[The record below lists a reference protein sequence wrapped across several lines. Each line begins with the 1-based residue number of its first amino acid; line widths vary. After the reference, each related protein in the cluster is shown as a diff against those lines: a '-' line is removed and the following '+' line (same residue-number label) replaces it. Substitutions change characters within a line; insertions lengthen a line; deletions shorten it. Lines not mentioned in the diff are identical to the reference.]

1 MYQHYILPLRQKYNA
16 YIESKLDDEAYFT
29 RRHKKIF
36 GYTPD
41 FKNPQT
47 FNEKIVHRILYDRNP
62 LYTALAD
69 KLKARIYI
77 TAKLQNLALGGG
89 GEFSSLEDSHLDSA
103 PLGDSASSQNSQDK
117 LAQKFQA
124 LAQDPTFLDSSASSS
139 PLFAPIDSVTKLLFE
154 TNICPF
160 LPKLYGI
167 YKSVEEI
174 DFDALPQSFVLKTNH
189 DCGGVVI
196 VPDKEAF
203 LGDSKKFGEAMAKLT
218 KHLNTN
224 FYTLYREYHYKDIEP
239 RIFAEE
245 LLGERTQTP
254 QHLSLDSKKIEKSDF
269 HKSLSHNLAPN
280 HSQALSQ
287 NLSPNLPQNLP
298 QTPPQ
303 NLAHN
308 LPQNTTH
315 NSPPFKVPDDYKF
328 HCFGEEVFV
337 QVDTDRF
344 TNHTRTIFD
353 AKWQKMPFEILYKN
367 PSYTPKKPKN
377 FEIMPN
383 VARALGSAFGG
394 VRVDLYNIDGATKAG
409 EITFTHG
416 GGTERFSPKEW
427 DRKLGDLWEM
437 KP

>member
-1 MYQHYILPLRQKYNA
+1 MSLKSLIRNNPVYQHYILPLRQKYNA

-77 TAKLQNLALGGG
+77 TAKLQNLALGG

-287 NLSPNLPQNLP
+287 NLSPNLPQN
-298 QTPPQ
+298 
-303 NLAHN
+303 
-308 LPQNTTH
+308 TTH

-328 HCFGEEVFV
+328 HCFGEEVFSETIIDRGI
-337 QVDTDRF
+337 DTRCTFFDTQWEPLPVNITYDFAKRDILKPRYLDTMYAIAKLF
-344 TNHTRTIFD
+344 YQDMGYLRCDFYVLRTQDFYIG
-353 AKWQKMPFEILYKN
+353 ELTL
-367 PSYTPKKPKN
+367 TPGGGCLPIRPR
-377 FEIMPN
+377 EYDMI
-383 VARALGSAFGG
+383 LGSFW
-394 VRVDLYNIDGATKAG
+394 DTKA
-409 EITFTHG
+409 
-416 GGTERFSPKEW
+416 P
-427 DRKLGDLWEM
+427 
-437 KP
+437 